1 MNDGINDGMTGKK
14 ILKNERGASGI
25 KALFMIALIVAAM
38 YSGFMFAMPYYKHN
52 TMTSEAKEIARLGQD
67 KEKTLELI
75 YEKVQEIG
83 IPVKKE
89 SINVTFDREKRIVTI
104 KMAWNVDV
112 DLMGFY
118 KKTIFFKVDV
128 KE

>member
-1 MNDGINDGMTGKK
+1 MNSNMTGGVIDKK
-14 ILKNERGASGI
+14 ILKNDLGAGGI

-38 YSGFMFAMPYYKHN
+38 YAGYMFAMPYYKHN

-67 KEKTLELI
+67 KDKTLELI

-89 SINVTFDREKRIVTI
+89 NIAVTFDREKRIVTI
-104 KMAWNVDV
+104 KMAWTVDV

-118 KKTIFFKVDV
+118 KKTVSFKVDV